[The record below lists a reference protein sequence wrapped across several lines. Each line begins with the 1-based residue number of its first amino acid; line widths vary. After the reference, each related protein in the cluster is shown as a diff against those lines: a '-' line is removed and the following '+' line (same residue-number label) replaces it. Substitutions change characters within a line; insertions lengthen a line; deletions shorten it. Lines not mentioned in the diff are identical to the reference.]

1 MADETKEMLVKENDD
16 LLVMWQECQDNLDF
30 WNKKQHDV
38 CLCLDDNRLKQRM
51 LSEGLRTTP
60 KTDATITAEIQASKV
75 VKVEPVK
82 EVIEEVI
89 TP

>member
-60 KTDATITAEIQASKV
+60 KTDATITAEIQASKAAR
-75 VKVEPVK
+75 VEPIAEPGK
-82 EVIEEVI
+82 GVII
-89 TP
+89 